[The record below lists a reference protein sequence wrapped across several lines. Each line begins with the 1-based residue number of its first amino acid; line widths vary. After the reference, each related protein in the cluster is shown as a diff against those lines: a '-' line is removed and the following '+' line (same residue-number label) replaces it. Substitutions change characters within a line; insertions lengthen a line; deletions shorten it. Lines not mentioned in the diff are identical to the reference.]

1 MMKNLFQILCGLFL
15 VVSYSSCMH
24 SEEDKVDV
32 LIIGG
37 GASGVTSGIQSA
49 RMGANTLILEES
61 TWLGGMLTSAGVSAV
76 DGNYRLPAGLWG
88 EFKNRLSDYYGGLD
102 SLKTGWVSN
111 VLFEPSVGNKI
122 LHEMVAAENNLK
134 VWKQA
139 CLEEV
144 KRTGDEWVAKV
155 KVEGQGVKTVRAK
168 VMIDATELGDVAKI
182 CGVKYDIGM
191 ESRDDTHEDIAPEK
205 KNNIVQDITYVA
217 ILKGNVCGSIR

>member
-24 SEEDKVDV
+24 SEEYKVDV
-32 LIIGG
+32 FIIGG

-168 VMIDATELGDVAKI
+168 VMIDAPNWVMWQKFVE
-182 CGVKYDIGM
+182 
-191 ESRDDTHEDIAPEK
+191 
-205 KNNIVQDITYVA
+205 
-217 ILKGNVCGSIR
+217 

>member
-1 MMKNLFQILCGLFL
+1 M
-15 VVSYSSCMH
+15 
-24 SEEDKVDV
+24 
-32 LIIGG
+32 
-37 GASGVTSGIQSA
+37 
-49 RMGANTLILEES
+49 
-61 TWLGGMLTSAGVSAV
+61 
-76 DGNYRLPAGLWG
+76 
-88 EFKNRLSDYYGGLD
+88 
-102 SLKTGWVSN
+102 KTGWVSN

-191 ESRDDTHEDIAPEK
+191 EAEMTRTR
-205 KNNIVQDITYVA
+205 
-217 ILKGNVCGSIR
+217 ILLQKRRIILCRILLMLPY

>member
-88 EFKNRLSDYYGGLD
+88 EFKKRLSDYYGGLD

-122 LHEMVAAENNLK
+122 LHEMVATHSSPVLFTSSR
-134 VWKQA
+134 QA
-139 CLEEV
+139 CFQ
-144 KRTGDEWVAKV
+144 TCHS
-155 KVEGQGVKTVRAK
+155 QGVRECSRVPVSEISKT
-168 VMIDATELGDVAKI
+168 
-182 CGVKYDIGM
+182 
-191 ESRDDTHEDIAPEK
+191 
-205 KNNIVQDITYVA
+205 
-217 ILKGNVCGSIR
+217 

>member
-15 VVSYSSCMH
+15 VVSYYSCMH
-24 SEEDKVDV
+24 SEEDTWRLKNRIIDTDV

-122 LHEMVAAENNLK
+122 LHEMVAAENNLRN
-134 VWKQA
+134 
-139 CLEEV
+139 CLNLI
-144 KRTGDEWVAKV
+144 
-155 KVEGQGVKTVRAK
+155 Q
-168 VMIDATELGDVAKI
+168 
-182 CGVKYDIGM
+182 
-191 ESRDDTHEDIAPEK
+191 
-205 KNNIVQDITYVA
+205 
-217 ILKGNVCGSIR
+217 